1 MLSDCLVLFPAH
13 CGPGNVG
20 WRNAA
25 MGGEHW
31 QEVFPFSG
39 ESNKVHSFG
48 NRGIGSVGVRERQQA
63 ESLSRRKQQE
73 TPKRVGS
80 RYPAKPQWLR
90 RKREFL
96 GGLCEFVTDWE
107 GSESCWRESKIDP
120 HQDCTVLRGRIF
132 SFFKLFLK
140 SVSPTKAE
148 FSSFKNE
155 KPLTTY
161 PPHISNLTLA
171 TTLSILM
178 IQFRDWWFVSTSMPG
193 GPGSLSPPWVKTVC
207 REHLL
212 LWTMSIPYTNSFWWI
227 QFAFQIRFLD
237 FVWWFSPSASRRNSL
252 WNGILFLFW
261 LFFASHPEG
270 LGVLILSL
278 KEGGGTG
285 TRIFKE
291 ILK

>member
-13 CGPGNVG
+13 CDPGNVG

-31 QEVFPFSG
+31 QEVFSFSG
-39 ESNKVHSFG
+39 ESNKVRSFG

-120 HQDCTVLRGRIF
+120 HQDYTVLRGRIF

-178 IQFRDWWFVSTSMPG
+178 IPFKDWWFCLYLNAWRTWEPVTSLGKDSVQRAPAYLNYVHPLYKFILMD
-193 GPGSLSPPWVKTVC
+193 SVC
-207 REHLL
+207 F
-212 LWTMSIPYTNSFWWI
+212 P
-227 QFAFQIRFLD
+227 D
-237 FVWWFSPSASRRNSL
+237 
-252 WNGILFLFW
+252 
-261 LFFASHPEG
+261 
-270 LGVLILSL
+270 
-278 KEGGGTG
+278 
-285 TRIFKE
+285 
-291 ILK
+291 